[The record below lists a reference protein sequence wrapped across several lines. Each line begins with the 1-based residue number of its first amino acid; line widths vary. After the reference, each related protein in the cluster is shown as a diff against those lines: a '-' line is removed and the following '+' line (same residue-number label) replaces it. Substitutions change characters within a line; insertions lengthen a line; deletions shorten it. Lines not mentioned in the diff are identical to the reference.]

1 MESILSM
8 YLIFHS
14 SFSFFYILL
23 LLYFISFIFY
33 FCYILFIYI
42 CLFLL
47 TNIILGGTIQM
58 K

>member
-8 YLIFHS
+8 YLIFYS

-23 LLYFISFIFY
+23 VLYFISFIFY
-33 FCYILFIYI
+33 FIFIYI

-47 TNIILGGTIQM
+47 SNITLGGTIQM